1 MTGSLF
7 QQVVDAER
15 SSVFLNLDE
24 FAETV
29 TLDGMSISAIV
40 DYDEVEFPDVSDD
53 RMGVVYDAVS
63 LRVKKCDLKG
73 KYQPGLVVTFNG
85 EKWRVLSC
93 NGMELAVLKLYK
105 ERS

>member
-1 MTGSLF
+1 MRYFKETLTK
-7 QQVVDAER
+7 DIDR
-15 SSVFLNLDE
+15 VFLNLKE

-29 TLDGMSISAIV
+29 TLDGESVAAIV
-40 DYDEVEFPDVSDD
+40 DYDELEFPDESDD

-63 LRVKKCDLKG
+63 LRVRKCDLKG

-93 NGMELAVLKLYK
+93 NGMELTVLKLYK